1 MSEVKKVTDE
11 ELNAIKDLGTK
22 YNQISTAL
30 GQLRVQ
36 RLILNQQLEQI
47 EKAEES
53 LENDYVS
60 NQEREQTLVKNL
72 NESYG
77 TGTLNPQTGEF
88 TVTQLQEKTEE
99 IEK

>member
-72 NESYG
+72 NENYG

-88 TVTQLQEKTEE
+88 TVTEIQEKTEE
-99 IEK
+99 NQK

>member
-60 NQEREQTLVKNL
+60 NQEKEHTLIKNL
-72 NESYG
+72 NENYG
-77 TGTLNPQTGEF
+77 IGTLNPQTGEF
-88 TVTQLQEKTEE
+88 TVTEVQEKTEE
-99 IEK
+99 IQK

>member
-72 NESYG
+72 NENYG

-88 TVTQLQEKTEE
+88 TVTQPQEKTEE

>member
-1 MSEVKKVTDE
+1 MS
-11 ELNAIKDLGTK
+11 
-22 YNQISTAL
+22 
-30 GQLRVQ
+30 
-36 RLILNQQLEQI
+36 LNQQLEQI

-72 NESYG
+72 NENYG

-88 TVTQLQEKTEE
+88 TVTQPQEKTEE